1 MEDLNEKARQI
12 LRNNDRGGYT
22 VPTDGLYPYQWN
34 WDSVFVALG
43 FATFDRE
50 RAWQE
55 LDTLFEAQW
64 PDGMVPHIVFRV
76 DEPTYYPGPSVWKAN
91 NGPIPSSG
99 ITQPPVAAIVIEEL
113 GREDPARATGFVE
126 ALDRWHQWFH
136 DARDP
141 DELGVIA
148 VTHPWESGRDNLP
161 DWDRPGD
168 AIDVSNVGEYTRR
181 DTSLINTEMRPKK
194 ADYDRYLALVQFGSA
209 CGWDQR
215 KIAAECPFFV
225 ADPGITSI
233 LLRAEKSIHAM
244 LQRAGQPADHV
255 AERIARLEAGM
266 ERLWNDDANA
276 YVTLDLRS
284 GQQADGVTSASFLPL
299 FAGVTAHKDSLT
311 NTLAAIAK
319 HVTHL
324 VPSFDPRSPHFD
336 HVRYWRGPA
345 WAMVNYMIAQ
355 GFAESGEEAWAS
367 RIRSDTAKLMR
378 TGGFAEYFSPID
390 GQGCGGGTFSWTAAI
405 WLAWGL
411 QELGEE

>member
-12 LRNNDRGGYT
+12 LRENDRGGYT
-22 VPTDGLYPYQWN
+22 VPTAGLYPYQWN

-76 DEPTYYPGPSVWKAN
+76 DEPTYFPGPSVWNAN

-113 GREDPARATGFVE
+113 GRQDPARATGFIE

-141 DELGVIA
+141 EGLGVIA

-181 DTSLINTEMRPKK
+181 DTSLIDSEMRPKK

-215 KIAAECPFFV
+215 KIAAECPFCV

-233 LLRAEKSIHAM
+233 LLRAEKSLKSM
-244 LQRAGQPADHV
+244 LERAGRPTEHV
-255 AERIARLEAGM
+255 AERVARLEAGM
-266 ERLWNDDANA
+266 ERLWNDDAKG

-299 FAGVTAHKDSLT
+299 YAGVTTHKDALT
-311 NTLAAIAK
+311 DTLADIAK
-319 HVTHL
+319 HVTYL
-324 VPSFDPRSPHFD
+324 VPSFDPRSPQFD
-336 HVRYWRGPA
+336 QVRYWRGPA
-345 WAMVNYMIAQ
+345 WAMVNYMIAK
-355 GFAESGEEAWAS
+355 GFAESGEQIWAS
-367 RIRSDTAKLMR
+367 RIRSDTAKLMK